1 MKVIAINSSARQEG
15 LSKTKLMLD
24 HLVKG
29 MREAGAEVEVVDL
42 REKDIK
48 YCIGCLTC
56 WTKTPGVCLHK
67 DDMTRE
73 LFPKFLESDLAI
85 LATPLYHF
93 TINAQ
98 MKTFIERT
106 LPAIQPFFKESGG
119 KIYHPLRGR
128 HPMIVMLS
136 VAGFPQHSVF
146 DQLSSWVN
154 FIYGAAG
161 GLAAE
166 IYRPF
171 AESLTL
177 PFFKDRADD
186 ILDATRQAGYELIK
200 TLRVSPGTMERI
212 TQDIAP
218 DSNAFL
224 KTVGNSMWKT
234 CIDEGVTPKE
244 FADRGMI
251 PRPDSIESFMAIM
264 SLAFNP
270 EAARGMSAVIQYDFS
285 GEIEGSCHFTI
296 TDGRIFSHDGAAGRA
311 DITISTPFA
320 AWMDILTKKADG
332 RQMFMEQQYSIQGD
346 PDLLMRMNELFGG
359 QGD

>member
-1 MKVIAINSSARQEG
+1 MKVLAINSSARPQG
-15 LSKTKLMLD
+15 QSKTKLMLD
-24 HLVKG
+24 HLVEG
-29 MREAGAEVEVVDL
+29 MREAGAEVEVVNL

-67 DDMTRE
+67 DDMTSE
-73 LFPKFLESDLAI
+73 LYPKFLASDLAI

-106 LPAIQPFFKESGG
+106 LPAIHPYFKESGG

-154 FIYGAAG
+154 FIYGAGG

-171 AESLTL
+171 AESLML
-177 PFFKDRADD
+177 PFFKDKADD
-186 ILDATRQAGYELIK
+186 ILDATRQAGFELVK
-200 TLRVSPGTMERI
+200 TLRVSPDTMERI
-212 TQDIAP
+212 RQDITQ
-218 DSNAFL
+218 DSNALL
-224 KTVGNSMWKT
+224 KTVGNIMWKT
-234 CIDEGVTPKE
+234 CIEEGITPKE
-244 FADRGMI
+244 FTDRGVI
-251 PRPDSIESFMAIM
+251 PRPDSIESFMALM
-264 SLAFNP
+264 SIAFNP
-270 EAARGMSAVIQYDFS
+270 RAAGNTRAVMQYDFS
-285 GEIEGSCHFTI
+285 GEVEGSCHFTI
-296 TDGRIFSHDGAAGRA
+296 ADGRISSQGGPAGKA
-311 DITISTPFA
+311 DITISTPFEV
-320 AWMDILTKKADG
+320 WMDILTKKADG
-332 RQMFMEQQYSIQGD
+332 QQMFMEQKYSAKGD
-346 PDLLMRMNELFGG
+346 LNLLMRMKDLFGG
-359 QGD
+359 QDV

>member
-1 MKVIAINSSARQEG
+1 MKVLAVNSSPRAQG
-15 LSKTKLMLD
+15 QSKTKLMLD

-29 MREAGAEVEVVDL
+29 MRGAGAEVEVVDL
-42 REKDIK
+42 KTK
-48 YCIGCLTC
+48 KMNYCIGCLAC
-56 WTKTPGVCLHK
+56 WTKTPGVCVHK
-67 DDMTRE
+67 DDMTSE
-73 LFPKFLESDLAI
+73 LLPKFLESDLAI

-136 VAGFPQHSVF
+136 VAGFPQRSVF
-146 DQLSSWVN
+146 NQLSSWVN

-177 PFFKDRADD
+177 PFFKDRSDD
-186 ILDATRQAGYELIK
+186 IFDATAQAGLELVK
-200 TLRVSPGTMERI
+200 TLRVFPETMERI
-212 TQDIAP
+212 TQDIAD

-224 KTVGNSMWKT
+224 KTVGNIMWET

-244 FADRGMI
+244 FADRDMI
-251 PRPDSIESFMAIM
+251 PRPNSIESFMAFM
-264 SLAFNP
+264 SIAFNP
-270 EAARGMSAVIQYDFS
+270 EAARDMSAVMQYDFS
-285 GEIEGSCHFTI
+285 GEIEGSCHFI
-296 TDGRIFSHDGAAGRA
+296 IADGK
-311 DITISTPFA
+311 ISFQEGPAKDPDTTVNTPFEV
-320 AWMDILTKKADG
+320 WMDILTKKADG
-332 RQMFMEQQYSIQGD
+332 RQMFMEQKYSAKGD
-346 PDLLMRMNELFGG
+346 LNLLMRMNELFGG
-359 QGD
+359 HGG

>member
-1 MKVIAINSSARQEG
+1 MKVIAINSSARPAGQ
-15 LSKTKLMLD
+15 SKTKLMLD
-24 HLVKG
+24 HLVEG
-29 MREAGAEVEVVDL
+29 MREAGAEVEVVEL
-42 REKDIK
+42 RTKK
-48 YCIGCLTC
+48 VNYCIGCLTC

-67 DDMTRE
+67 DDMTAE
-73 LFPKFLESDLAI
+73 LYPKFLESDLAV

-106 LPAIQPFFKESGG
+106 LPAIQPFFNESGG

-154 FIYGAAG
+154 FVYGTGG

-171 AESLTL
+171 AEALML
-177 PFFKDRADD
+177 PVFKDRADD
-186 ILDATRQAGYELIK
+186 ILDATRQAGLELVK
-200 TLRVSPGTMERI
+200 TLKVSDETMDRI
-212 TQDIAP
+212 RQNITD

-224 KTVGNSMWKT
+224 KTVGNIMWKT
-234 CIDEGVTPKE
+234 CIEEGVTPKE

-251 PRPDSIESFMAIM
+251 PRPESIEDFMALM
-264 SLAFNP
+264 NMAFNP
-270 EAARGMSAVIQYDFS
+270 KAAGDFSAVMQYDFT
-285 GEIEGSCHFTI
+285 GKEEGSCHFII
-296 TDGRIFSHDGAAGRA
+296 TNGRITSHEGPAGKA
-311 DITISTPFA
+311 DITINTPFA
-320 AWMDILTKKADG
+320 LWMDILTNKSDG
-332 RQMFMEQQYSIQGD
+332 QQMFMEQQYSAKGD
-346 PDLLMRMNELFGG
+346 LNLLMRMKELFGG
-359 QGD
+359 

>member
-136 VAGFPQHSVF
+136 VAGFPQRSVF

-171 AESLTL
+171 AESLML
-177 PFFKDRADD
+177 PFLKDKADD
-186 ILDATRQAGYELIK
+186 ILDATAQAGRELIK
-200 TLRVSPGTMERI
+200 TLRVSPETMERI
-212 TQDIAP
+212 TQDITE
-218 DSNAFL
+218 DSNVFL
-224 KTVGNSMWKT
+224 KTVGNIMWKT
-234 CIDEGVTPKE
+234 CIEEGVTPKE
-244 FADRGMI
+244 FEDRGMI

-264 SLAFNP
+264 NIAFNP
-270 EAARGMSAVIQYDFS
+270 EAASDISAVMQYDFS
-285 GEIEGSCHFTI
+285 GEIEGSCHLTI
-296 TDGRIFSHDGAAGRA
+296 ADGKISAQDGPALRA
-311 DITISTPFA
+311 DITISTPFSL
-320 AWMDILTKKADG
+320 WMDIMTKKADG
-332 RQMFMEQQYSIQGD
+332 QQMFMEQKYSVKGD
-346 PDLLMRMNELFGG
+346 LNLLMRMNELFGR
-359 QGD
+359 

>member
-1 MKVIAINSSARQEG
+1 MNVLAINSSARPKGQ
-15 LSKTKLMLD
+15 SKTKLMLD
-24 HLVKG
+24 HLVEG
-29 MREAGAEVEVVDL
+29 MRDAGAAVEVVDI
-42 REKDIK
+42 RKKDIR

-73 LFPKFLESDLAI
+73 LFPKFLEADLAV

-93 TINAQ
+93 TMNAQ

-106 LPAIQPFFKESGG
+106 LPAIEPFFKESDG

-154 FIYGAAG
+154 FIYGSGG

-177 PFFKDRADD
+177 PFLKEWADD
-186 ILDATRQAGYELIK
+186 VLDATRQAGRELVKTFKVSPETMKRIRQDTKQDSNTLLK
-200 TLRVSPGTMERI
+200 TL
-212 TQDIAP
+212 
-218 DSNAFL
+218 
-224 KTVGNSMWKT
+224 GNCMWKT
-234 CIDEGVTPKE
+234 CIDESITPKE
-244 FADRGMI
+244 FADRGLI
-251 PRPDSIESFMAIM
+251 PRPDSIESFLALMQI
-264 SLAFNP
+264 AFNP
-270 EAARGMSAVIQYDFS
+270 GAASNINAVIEYYFS
-285 GEIEGSCHFTI
+285 GDVEGSCHLTI
-296 TDGRIFSHDGAAGRA
+296 ADGKITAQEGPAGKA
-311 DITISTPFA
+311 DIVISTPFEV
-320 AWMDILTKKADG
+320 WMDILTKKADG
-332 RQMFMEQQYSIQGD
+332 QQLFMEQKYSFKGD
-346 PDLLMRMNELFGG
+346 VNLLMRMNELFGG
-359 QGD
+359 